1 VNLDIIREELKIK
14 GKLSMIDLDN
24 HTDFKINIEIL
35 ETILQS
41 LTKKEI
47 ELIIVNNDEIQ
58 TLNKEHRNIDK
69 ATDVLSF
76 PLEFDMPN
84 MPLGSIVISVD
95 YVEQKAKEYNHSCN
109 DELTLL
115 FIHGLLHLLGFD
127 HEVDEGEHRAK
138 EEGLIQEFKLPNSL
152 IVRNS

>member
-1 VNLDIIREELKIK
+1 
-14 GKLSMIDLDN
+14 MIDFDN
-24 HTDFKINIEIL
+24 QTKIDIDINSLEIIKNEL
-35 ETILQS
+35 S
-41 LTKKEI
+41 PKDI
-47 ELIIVNNDEIQ
+47 ELILVYNNEIQ

-76 PLEFDMPN
+76 PLEYDMPN

-95 YVEQKAKEYNHSCN
+95 FVEDKAKEYNHSFL

-115 FIHGLLHLLGFD
+115 FIHGMLHLLGYD
-127 HEVDEGEHRAK
+127 HEVDNGEHREK
-138 EEGLIQEFKLPNSL
+138 EEELIKKYNLPKSL